1 VYQHDPPGASGFDA
15 PKQEPFQKFAG
26 AELEDFLLA
35 KALECFA
42 YGWSLS
48 ETQSWVSDWHWHKA
62 RAGAFLDD
70 AEVEA
75 IVARAEKVEKI
86 AGVPHDDDN
95 VVDLERARPSGTGS
109 PSRTITIDRPGYTGT
124 PLEVTIY
131 RG

>member
-15 PKQEPFQKFAG
+15 PGQEPFPKFAG

-48 ETQSWVSDWHWHKA
+48 ETLSWVSDWHIVKA
-62 RAGAFLDD
+62 KAGAFLDD

-86 AGVPHDDDN
+86 AHGVARSKPPRRSTGTIKRMI
-95 VVDLERARPSGTGS
+95 LER
-109 PSRTITIDRPGYTGT
+109 
-124 PLEVTIY
+124 
-131 RG
+131 

>member
-1 VYQHDPPGASGFDA
+1 VYQHDPPSASGFDA
-15 PKQEPFQKFAG
+15 PEQEPFQKFAG

-48 ETQSWVSDWHWHKA
+48 DTQDWVSDWHWHKA

-86 AGVPHDDDN
+86 AHGVARSKPPRRSTGTIKRMI
-95 VVDLERARPSGTGS
+95 LER
-109 PSRTITIDRPGYTGT
+109 
-124 PLEVTIY
+124 
-131 RG
+131 